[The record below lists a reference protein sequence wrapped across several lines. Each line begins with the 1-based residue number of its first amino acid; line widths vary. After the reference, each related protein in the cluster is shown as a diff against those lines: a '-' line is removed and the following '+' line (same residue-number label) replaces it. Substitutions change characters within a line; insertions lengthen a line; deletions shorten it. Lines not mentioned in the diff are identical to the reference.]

1 MTALIRSGPVH
12 PEATRSAQDRGL
24 NDMTIYYSD
33 EENRLTQEIRDLMEK
48 AAFRAVSLEFDDVLG
63 DAGSDAAS
71 IDAEIGVTVVDAEE
85 IRELNRDYRGNDS
98 VTDVLSFPQYDD
110 MEELAE
116 DLVSCDASVLIGDV
130 VICYDR
136 MLSQAEEYGTGV
148 TREFVYLFTHSILHL
163 MGYDHMEE
171 EERAEMRAREELILD
186 SIGVGRK

>member
-1 MTALIRSGPVH
+1 
-12 PEATRSAQDRGL
+12 
-24 NDMTIYYSD
+24 MTIYYSD

>member
-1 MTALIRSGPVH
+1 
-12 PEATRSAQDRGL
+12 
-24 NDMTIYYSD
+24 MTIYYSD

-116 DLVSCDASVLIGDV
+116 DLVSCEAAVLIGDV

-136 MLSQAEEYGTGV
+136 VLSQAEEYGTGV